1 MIFSVFVLA
10 LLPFTTAFVHVG
22 ISICH
27 LLAAW
32 EYYAKFKTTR
42 KYANI
47 VNFCQ
52 LFLTKCKIERY

>member
-1 MIFSVFVLA
+1 MIVALLFWEIYMIFSVFVLA

-42 KYANI
+42 K
-47 VNFCQ
+47 
-52 LFLTKCKIERY
+52 